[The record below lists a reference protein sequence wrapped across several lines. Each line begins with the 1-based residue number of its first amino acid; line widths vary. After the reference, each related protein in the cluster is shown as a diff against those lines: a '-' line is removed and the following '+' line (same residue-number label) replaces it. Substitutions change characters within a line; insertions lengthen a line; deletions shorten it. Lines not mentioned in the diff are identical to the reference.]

1 LYAFII
7 LSWDSER
14 MLVKVPSSFEN
25 FLPAENLIIVWIELW
40 NEIGPLRVH
49 YACAWLVLI
58 LIDEARA
65 IVVTLI
71 EDIRGVVFP
80 LIILVVVSV
89 KLVLNLFNG
98 LFDWLIRLNWLS
110 GLVRL
115 GGGGGSLFG

>member
-1 LYAFII
+1 
-7 LSWDSER
+7 
-14 MLVKVPSSFEN
+14 
-25 FLPAENLIIVWIELW
+25 
-40 NEIGPLRVH
+40 
-49 YACAWLVLI
+49 

-98 LFDWLIRLNWLS
+98 LFDWLIGLNWLS

-115 GGGGGSLFG
+115 GGGGGSFFG

>member
-1 LYAFII
+1 
-7 LSWDSER
+7 
-14 MLVKVPSSFEN
+14 
-25 FLPAENLIIVWIELW
+25 
-40 NEIGPLRVH
+40 
-49 YACAWLVLI
+49 